1 MSAPI
6 EKDRVYRFAKSGN
19 LVRTERPTDYGG
31 KGSWVVTRVSS
42 GKEMIVPGR
51 ALVDPNHDLDDL
63 ASAMQP

>member
-19 LVRTERPTDYGG
+19 LVRT
-31 KGSWVVTRVSS
+31 VVTRVSS

-51 ALVDPNHDLDDL
+51 GLVDPNHDLDDL